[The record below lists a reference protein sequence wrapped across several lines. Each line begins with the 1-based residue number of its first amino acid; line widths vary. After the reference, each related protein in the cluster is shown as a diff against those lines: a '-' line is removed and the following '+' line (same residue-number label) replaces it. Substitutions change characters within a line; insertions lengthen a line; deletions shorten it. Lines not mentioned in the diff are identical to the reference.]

1 MILENVKIV
10 DIMKNMLSY
19 LLLIVTL
26 LVATSCTDKD
36 ADNIGITFDQS
47 CDMTTPYA
55 AEGETRNYTFTATTV
70 WSVSTV
76 DDWVSVEPS
85 SGDARNKL
93 FSVIVDKNP
102 LGEPRSSYIIVTMGN
117 GNGVKIDIE
126 QEMTPLFLRE
136 DSTIYTVDTEGGD
149 IDIEVSTNQEYRISI
164 ASPEAWLTSTVEP
177 TRAMSDQTI
186 TLSASPNS
194 SNMSRIA
201 VVNII
206 GTDKSLL
213 DSFAVIQS
221 SADRAINEI
230 VYYTEDDDTI
240 SLGYSDGFGATL
252 RYHFFDTER
261 RCGRMVFDEAVRVIP
276 NNGFAGFA
284 NITAFTL
291 PERLQSIGNGAFTG
305 CTGCSSFTIP
315 SSVTQIG
322 HAAFEG
328 CSGVLITECNIPN
341 CQTDAANSEHWLYGS
356 DFANVEIR
364 GNVGNKAFSGY
375 AVESV
380 TFSDGVATVSS
391 DAFANCTELKQAKVA
406 RLSEWCNINFAN
418 AEANPLHSG
427 SVALIVDGE
436 ELTTLNTTADVK
448 RIGKYAFYN
457 YTKLQS
463 ISLNDVETINWSA
476 FERCSVESIY
486 LGKKIASVGLNAFN
500 ECHAESLTID
510 FNMPAFSH
518 NAQSSNHW
526 LCGLDVEHI
535 TIDEGASDIGTFAF
549 NSLATLKSVD
559 VAGSVENI
567 GQGAFANCPKLMNVT
582 IDDGVK
588 CIDEHAFYN
597 CAELTNITIAQ
608 SVTTIAGYAFNGCS
622 SLEAITIPEQVNY
635 IGEYAFADCNN
646 LEVVYCL
653 SESPATLGNNYV
665 FDANNNS
672 LTIYVPASAVDA
684 YRNANG
690 WRSIANKISASD
702 R

>member
-1 MILENVKIV
+1 MILQNVKIV

-26 LVATSCTDKD
+26 LVATSCVDKD

-85 SGDARNKL
+85 SGNARNKL

-117 GNGVKIDIE
+117 GHGVKIDIE

-136 DSTIYTVDTEGGD
+136 DSTVYTIDTEGGD

-177 TRAMSDQTI
+177 TRAMSDQMI

-221 SADRAINEI
+221 SADRAVNEI
-230 VYYTEDDDTI
+230 VYYTDDDDTV

-284 NITAFTL
+284 NITALTL

-341 CQTDAANSEHWLYGS
+341 CQTDATNSEHWLYGS

-364 GNVGNKAFSGY
+364 SNVGNKAFSGY

-427 SVALIVDGE
+427 NVALIVDGE

-486 LGKKIASVGLNAFN
+486 LGKRIASVGLNAFN

-518 NAQSSNHW
+518 NAESSNHW
-526 LCGLDVEHI
+526 LCGLNVEHI

-559 VAGSVENI
+559 VAGSVESI

-597 CAELTNITIAQ
+597 CAELTNIAIAQ

-622 SLEAITIPEQVNY
+622 SLEAITIPEQVDY

-690 WRSIANKISASD
+690 WRSVANKISASD